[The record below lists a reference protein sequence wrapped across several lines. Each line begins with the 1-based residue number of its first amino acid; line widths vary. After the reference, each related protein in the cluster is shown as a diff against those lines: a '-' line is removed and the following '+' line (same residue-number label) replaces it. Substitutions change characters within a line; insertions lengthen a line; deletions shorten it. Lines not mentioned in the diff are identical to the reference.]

1 MSRRPSERAPLVLR
15 GGDGDDPRG
24 SRSRPAPPATTS
36 IQAAHEGYDAL
47 LTGEPEEPSAATA
60 RELGIHLIAAG
71 HHATERLGVQALA
84 AHLAER
90 FDLEWHYVEVENPV

>member
-1 MSRRPSERAPLVLR
+1 MSRRRSERAPLVLR
-15 GGDGDDPRG
+15 GGDGEIR
-24 SRSRPAPPATTS
+24 RLAVATGGAAS
-36 IQAAHEGYDAL
+36 SLIQAAREGYDAL

-84 AHLAER
+84 RELAGR
-90 FDLEWHYVEVENPV
+90 FDLEQHYVEVENPV